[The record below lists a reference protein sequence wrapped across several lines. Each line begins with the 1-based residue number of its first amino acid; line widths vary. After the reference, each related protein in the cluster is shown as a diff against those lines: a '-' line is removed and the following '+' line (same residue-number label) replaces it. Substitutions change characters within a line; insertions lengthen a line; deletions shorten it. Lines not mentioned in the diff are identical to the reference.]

1 MDNGM
6 NNGSINI
13 AKNNGNQPRRPQT
26 MTDNMNNGAQNSQ
39 QGQQMWTG
47 NMAPGSVVGTRD
59 NIKIIENADFS
70 KYGLRVEIMEYQKLL
85 GCTNIHSA
93 QSLWFMKEANIKCRQ
108 IAIYILNS
116 SVKIEAGAMSYFQ
129 GPLQMTTGITNAG
142 KLLTQTLTGKLTG
155 ERIAM
160 PEYSGSG
167 ILVLE
172 PSFKHFL
179 TLELEPNE
187 YIICDKGMFF
197 AASTS
202 VNVQP
207 CLAGNA
213 SGTLLGGEGIFQQMI
228 TGPGMVI
235 LESPV
240 PECEINKITLRN
252 DVLRV
257 DGNFALLRTGGIEM
271 SVERSSKTLVG
282 SAVSGEG
289 LVNVYRGTG
298 QVWIAP
304 TIKAYEGIRN
314 SYAHGGDIGQVDF
327 NTSTGH
333 TK

>member
-1 MDNGM
+1 
-6 NNGSINI
+6 
-13 AKNNGNQPRRPQT
+13 
-26 MTDNMNNGAQNSQ
+26 
-39 QGQQMWTG
+39 
-47 NMAPGSVVGTRD
+47 
-59 NIKIIENADFS
+59 
-70 KYGLRVEIMEYQKLL
+70 
-85 GCTNIHSA
+85 
-93 QSLWFMKEANIKCRQ
+93 
-108 IAIYILNS
+108 
-116 SVKIEAGAMSYFQ
+116 
-129 GPLQMTTGITNAG
+129 
-142 KLLTQTLTGKLTG
+142 
-155 ERIAM
+155 
-160 PEYSGSG
+160 
-167 ILVLE
+167 
-172 PSFKHFL
+172 
-179 TLELEPNE
+179 
-187 YIICDKGMFF
+187 
-197 AASTS
+197 
-202 VNVQP
+202 
-207 CLAGNA
+207 
-213 SGTLLGGEGIFQQMI
+213 MI